1 MYVDDGGGGDASSGA
16 SLWDSMQGFFNAAS
30 SGEIEVSES
39 AGQAMLDVIKRFKQ
53 GMMEQEDSL
62 RKIATSP
69 PLGRL
74 KGGEVMA
81 PFMVQVATDEN
92 GFITRFN
99 ELRESLTKAEEAIRK
114 SMENYRATEEA
125 TRLSMNR
132 LGGELE

>member
-1 MYVDDGGGGDASSGA
+1 MYLDDSGGSASSGG
-16 SLWDSMQGFFNAAS
+16 SLWDSMQGFFNSAAN
-30 SGEIEVSES
+30 GEIEVSES
-39 AGQAMLDVIKRFKQ
+39 AGQAMLDVIKRFKNEMVDQ
-53 GMMEQEDSL
+53 TDNLTTISTQ
-62 RKIATSP
+62 P

-92 GFITRFN
+92 GFVTRFN

-125 TRLSMNR
+125 NRLSMGK
-132 LGGELE
+132 LQGELE